1 MYVDR
6 RWWSVTSLMLALLF
20 LPSLAAAQDD
30 PPAAGPAPGGGV
42 CHADL
47 QRLCTAAKGQPGG
60 VSSCLR
66 EHLSELSEPCRQQIE
81 QRGAQAKGVGAQ
93 VRQSCA
99 AELGRF
105 CPDVTKGSG
114 GMMRCL
120 RQHEAELGEACRT
133 ALPPRG
139 RGGAPPSP

>member
-1 MYVDR
+1 MYLDR
-6 RWWSVTSLMLALLF
+6 RCWSVTTLTLALLF
-20 LPSLAAAQDD
+20 LPSLAAAQGGS
-30 PPAAGPAPGGGV
+30 PKPQPGPGGGA
-42 CHADL
+42 CHADV
-47 QRLCTAAKGQPGG
+47 QRLCSAAKGQPGG

-66 EHLSELSEPCRQQIE
+66 QHLSELSEPCRQQIE
-81 QRGAQAKGVGAQ
+81 QRGAQAKGAGAQ

-99 AELGRF
+99 DELGRF

-114 GMMRCL
+114 AMMRCL

-139 RGGAPPSP
+139 RGGAPAAP

>member
-20 LPSLAAAQDD
+20 VPTLAAAQGGG
-30 PPAAGPAPGGGV
+30 PAAGPGPGGGV
-42 CHADL
+42 CHADV

-66 EHLSELSEPCRQQIE
+66 
-81 QRGAQAKGVGAQ
+81 
-93 VRQSCA
+93 
-99 AELGRF
+99 
-105 CPDVTKGSG
+105 
-114 GMMRCL
+114 
-120 RQHEAELGEACRT
+120 QHEAELGEACRT
-133 ALPPRG
+133 ALPPQG